1 MAILTLVLG
10 LFKAS
15 FVYNDTMF
23 ITGFTSP
30 TRVEIDM
37 QEKDFIHIG
46 NLTIV
51 PHVSDVDTCTLET
64 DTDLYIIK

>member
-30 TRVEIDM
+30 IRVEIKGLCTHR
-37 QEKDFIHIG
+37 Q
-46 NLTIV
+46 
-51 PHVSDVDTCTLET
+51 SDNRTTRVRRGHMHT
-64 DTDLYIIK
+64 

>member
-1 MAILTLVLG
+1 MAILTLILG

-30 TRVEIDM
+30 TRIEIDM
-37 QEKDFIHIG
+37 QEKDFIHVG

-51 PHVSDVDTCTLET
+51 PNVSEVDTCTLEIK
-64 DTDLYIIK
+64 TDLYIIK

>member
-30 TRVEIDM
+30 TRNASEM
-37 QEKDFIHIG
+37 DFVHVG

-51 PHVSDVDTCTLET
+51 PNVSEVDTCTLET
-64 DTDLYIIK
+64 ETDLYIIK